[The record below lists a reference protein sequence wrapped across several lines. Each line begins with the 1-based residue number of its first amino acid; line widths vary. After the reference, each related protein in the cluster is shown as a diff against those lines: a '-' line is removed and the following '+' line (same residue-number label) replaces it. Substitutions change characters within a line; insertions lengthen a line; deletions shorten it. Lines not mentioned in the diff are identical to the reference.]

1 MRKILRTLEEYSNL
15 PLRLGLG
22 SLFLFAGISKAI
34 GMAGTIQMFAGMGF
48 PGAKFFAILV
58 MAAEIV
64 GGAFLVFGLLTRY
77 AAAWLT
83 IVMLVA
89 LFVVH
94 IKHPDLSMFFVISAI
109 GGLLSIVFS
118 GAKKPSL
125 DDWFLI
131 D

>member
-1 MRKILRTLEEYSNL
+1 MRKILRTLEEYSSL

-22 SLFLFAGISKAI
+22 ALFLFTGISKAV
-34 GMAGTIQMFAGMGF
+34 GMANAAQMLAGFGF
-48 PGAKFFAILV
+48 PAAKFFAVLV
-58 MAAEIV
+58 MVAEIV

-83 IVMLVA
+83 IVLLVA
-89 LFVVH
+89 LFIVH
-94 IKHPDLSMFFVISAI
+94 VKSPDLSMYFVIASI
-109 GGLLSIVFS
+109 GGLLSLVFS